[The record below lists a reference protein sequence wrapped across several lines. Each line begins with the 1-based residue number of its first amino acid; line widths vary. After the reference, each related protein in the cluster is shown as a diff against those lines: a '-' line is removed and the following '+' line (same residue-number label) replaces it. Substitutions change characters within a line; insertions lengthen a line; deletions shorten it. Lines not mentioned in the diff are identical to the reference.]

1 MIFASTGRLVATDI
15 WLAGNVAAMPTPA
28 TIGLLALAALLLAVL
43 PGPAVLYIVNRSI
56 AQGRRAGVVSAL
68 GIATGALVHVTAA
81 ALGVSAVLA
90 TSALAFSVVKYAGA
104 AYLIFLGL
112 RTLRRGDDIQAV
124 GLAPDPHRRIYSQG
138 VVVNVL
144 NPKTALFFLS
154 FLPQFVDP
162 DVGPALPQLL
172 TLGAVFIVV
181 ALASDLTY
189 ALASAAI
196 GLRLEARPGARRAR
210 RWVSATVL
218 CGLGV
223 TAATQ

>member
-1 MIFASTGRLVATDI
+1 
-15 WLAGNVAAMPTPA
+15 MPTPA

-43 PGPAVLYIVNRSI
+43 PGPAVLYIVNRSL

-68 GIATGALVHVTAA
+68 GIATGALFHMTAA

-90 TSALAFSVVKYAGA
+90 ASAVAYSVVKYAGA
-104 AYLIFLGL
+104 AYLIFLGF
-112 RTLRRGDDIQAV
+112 RTLWRGDDVQSV
-124 GLAPDPHRRIYSQG
+124 GLDPDPHRKVYAQG

-162 DVGPALPQLL
+162 GLGPALPQLL
-172 TLGAVFIVV
+172 VLGVVFIVV

-189 ALASAAI
+189 AFAAAAV
-196 GLRLEARPGARRAR
+196 GRLLEARPGTRRAR

-218 CGLGV
+218 LGLGV
-223 TAATQ
+223 VAATQ